1 MSAPT
6 FSLEG
11 VRGVDTSGI
20 PPELST
26 AVATAQDRLSRVTA
40 QSDLIDKVG
49 ALVRA
54 RKSSGGVGKA
64 ETLMGSLLKSL
75 SSAQTVYE
83 RDFEDTRNFNTLV
96 NLEKSAIQS
105 ILPEVIGPAGMA
117 QVYHV
122 FKDEG
127 CGISGI
133 RQLMDLYTAQT
144 CKTMLPPFRPR
155 TPCWICGFPISGRS
169 GSSAF
174 SLQCGHI
181 LPASQ
186 APFFTDL
193 ANSGDKDLATTCYG
207 YAHKLC
213 ATLRDDRRFLRIG
226 GRGTQYELVS
236 DAELKAFLRHL
247 YEHGESRFMSDGRA
261 LKNAVGPNYTQW
273 SASRLPIVKA
283 RIQSFLTKVSACP
296 DTAFMLGGLVS
307 CSPSGAGKKTRRR
320 RRGGKTRRRLH

>member
-6 FSLEG
+6 FSLDG
-11 VRGVDTSGI
+11 VSGIDITGI
-20 PPELST
+20 PPEPSVAIT
-26 AVATAQDRLSRVTA
+26 AAQDRLSRVTS
-40 QSDLIDKVG
+40 QTDLIDKVG

-54 RKSSGGVGKA
+54 RKSAGGFGKA
-64 ETLMGSLLKSL
+64 DSLMGALLKSL
-75 SSAQTVYE
+75 SSAQVVYE

-105 ILPEVIGPAGMA
+105 ILPEVLGLGGMA

-133 RQLMDLYTAQT
+133 RQLLDLYTAQT
-144 CKTMLPPFRPR
+144 CKTSLPPFRPR
-155 TPCWICGFPISGRS
+155 TPCWICGFPIAGRTGSG
-169 GSSAF
+169 AF

-207 YAHKLC
+207 YTHKLC

-226 GRGTQYELVS
+226 GRGKQYEIVS

-247 YEHGESRFMSDGRA
+247 YEHGESRFMSDGSA

-273 SASRLPIVKA
+273 STSRLPIIKA
-283 RIQSFLTKVSACP
+283 RIQSFLTKVQACP
-296 DTAFMLGGLVS
+296 ATAMMLGGLVT

-320 RRGGKTRRRLH
+320 RRWGKTRRRV